1 MKQTTTNQSVKNDRT
16 LTVRLTDI
24 KAGNAKA
31 VKQTTVANRGAFVT
45 MEKLVGERQT
55 WEENAYRTSNEQLYA
70 ILDKCYRYYW
80 ILKGSEG
87 MDLEKKAKQDLQSH
101 IESGGY
107 SFTKASHLLAKIV
120 KCVFASERRITS
132 VYSLVLRV
140 ALDEQIEV
148 GGVAEFIRERGG
160 VYEISKRKGDAKAAV
175 DKVAMAKS
183 ALADTV
189 ITKVGGDSIAK
200 QLNSALVGRDLVI
213 VATQLADGELALK
226 AITYSETAVNMALK
240 AYYAENKDSVTVKQT
255 VSAVA
260 SNDEIA
266 NLVSQAA
273 AA

>member
-1 MKQTTTNQSVKNDRT
+1 MKQTTTNQAVKNERT

-24 KAGNAKA
+24 NAEKAKT
-31 VKQTTVANRGAFVT
+31 VKQTTVANRGAFVSI
-45 MEKLVGERQT
+45 EKLVVEREN
-55 WEENAYRTSNEQLYA
+55 WEDNAYRTSNEQLYA
-70 ILDKCYRYYW
+70 LLDKCYRYYW

-87 MDLEKKAKQDLQSH
+87 MDMEKKAKEDLDLHISTAGYQFNKTSH
-101 IESGGY
+101 
-107 SFTKASHLLAKIV
+107 TLAKIV

-148 GGVAEFIRERGG
+148 GGVAAFVRERGG

-189 ITKVGGDSIAK
+189 IAKVGGESIAK
-200 QLNSALVGRDLVI
+200 QLDSNFVGQDLVI
-213 VATQLADGELALK
+213 VATQLANGELALK
-226 AITYSETAVNMALK
+226 AITYSATAVNEALK
-240 AYYAENKDSVTVKQT
+240 AYYAENKSSVTVKQT

-260 SNDEIA
+260 SNDDIA
-266 NLVSQAA
+266 ALVKEAA

>member
-1 MKQTTTNQSVKNDRT
+1 MKQTTQNQTVNNERT

-24 KAGNAKA
+24 KTDKAKI
-31 VKQTTVANRGAFVT
+31 VKQTRVANRGAFVPI
-45 MEKLVGERQT
+45 EKLVVEREV
-55 WEENAYRTSNEQLYA
+55 WEDNAYRTSNEQLYS

-87 MDLEKKAKQDLQSH
+87 MDLEKKAKEDLQLH
-101 IESGGY
+101 INLAGY
-107 SFTKASHLLAKIV
+107 SFTKTSHTLAKIV

-148 GGVAEFIRERGG
+148 GGVAAFIRERGG
-160 VYEISKRKGDAKAAV
+160 VYEISKRKGEAKTAL
-175 DKVAMAKS
+175 DKVAIAKN

-189 ITKVGGDSIAK
+189 IAKVGGESIAK
-200 QLNSALVGRDLVI
+200 QLNNDLVGRDLVI
-213 VATQLADGELALK
+213 VATQLANGELALK

-255 VSAVA
+255 ASTVA
-260 SNDEIA
+260 SNDELA